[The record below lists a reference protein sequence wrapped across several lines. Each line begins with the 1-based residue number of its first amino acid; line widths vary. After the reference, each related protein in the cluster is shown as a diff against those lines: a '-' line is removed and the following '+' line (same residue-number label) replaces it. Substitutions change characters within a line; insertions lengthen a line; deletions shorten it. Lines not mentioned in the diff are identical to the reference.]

1 MSPAST
7 TEPDLRI
14 GDVARRVGTTARTIR
29 YYEEI
34 GLLPGGAGRPSGQ
47 HRVYT
52 EADVERL
59 QEIMRLRDLLG
70 VSLDEVGRLVEA
82 EEARALLR
90 REWHEDD
97 PAPERR
103 REILAEALG
112 HIDAQLALVHRR
124 SVELEALATELE
136 ARRSKVRRRMKE
148 HGG

>member
-1 MSPAST
+1 MNPAT
-7 TEPDLRI
+7 TTQPDLRI
-14 GDVARRVGTTARTIR
+14 GDVARRAGTTPRTIR

-34 GLLPGGAGRPSGQ
+34 GLLPGGTRRTSGQ
-47 HRVYT
+47 HRLYT
-52 EADVERL
+52 VADVERL

-70 VSLDEVGRLVEA
+70 VSLEELGRLVEA

-90 REWHEDD
+90 REWHEDQ
-97 PAPERR
+97 PAPDRR

-136 ARRSKVRRRMKE
+136 ARRRKVHRRMKE
-148 HGG
+148 HGD